1 MSERIEFDFSDV
13 DPSKV
18 ELLPA
23 GFVDLQKKANASARP
38 IALGGFGWPLERPI
52 VWFVAVAFRVCAE
65 EGHLLEATHLAVC
78 ADEATGRAVCE
89 RVGRAF
95 VDAGAARVSRPN

>member
-52 VWFVAVAFRVCAE
+52 VWFVVCAE